1 MMETPHT
8 PPESP
13 VKTSTRLLSLDALRG
28 YTIAG
33 MIVVNTPG
41 SWSHV
46 YGPLRHASWH
56 GLTPTDL
63 VFPFFLFIMGV
74 SVVLS
79 MQKQLGRDASDSRI
93 WVKLLTRVVK
103 IFLVG
108 LFLNLWYKF
117 DVENIRVA
125 GVLQRIAI
133 VYGVCAAL
141 FLVSSWKVQAWI
153 TGGLLVGYT
162 ALMHFVP
169 VPMDAVNQSAL
180 ETGTIL
186 RSHGTMETV
195 EVEATGS
202 GKFLKGNVEP
212 ATNLAAWVD
221 RKLLPGRM
229 YEVNWDP
236 EGLLSTVPA
245 VGTGLLGMLAGALL
259 VSSLSLSRRING
271 IFLMGVGC
279 LVLGIVWSWFSPIN
293 KNLWSSAYVLV
304 AGGCSLLGLAACML
318 IADDWGYKKWAFVGK
333 VFGSNAIVA
342 YAMAGMLWMVMTF
355 KLPFVGMGVKDA
367 WMDGLIA
374 IGVAP
379 DLASFGYALFYTGFI
394 FALVYP
400 LYRRRIFVRL

>member
-1 MMETPHT
+1 MKSTPQKK
-8 PPESP
+8 ESKP
-13 VKTSTRLLSLDALRG
+13 KISNRLLSLDALRG

-46 YGPLRHASWH
+46 YEPLKHASWH

-79 MQKQLGRDASDSRI
+79 MQKQLAGEASDQKI
-93 WVKLLTRVVK
+93 WVKIVIRVAK

-108 LFLNLWYKF
+108 IFLNLWYQF
-117 DVENIRVA
+117 DLENIRIA

-141 FLVSSWKVQAWI
+141 FLISSWKIQAWI
-153 TGGLLVGYT
+153 TAALLVGYT
-162 ALMHFVP
+162 AILHLVP
-169 VPMDAVNQSAL
+169 VPMDEVNRSAL
-180 ETGTIL
+180 ETGTIV
-186 RSHGTMETV
+186 RSHGTMESV
-195 EVEATGS
+195 EVEATES
-202 GKFLKGNVEP
+202 GKFLKANIEP
-212 ATNLAAWVD
+212 ATNLQAWMD
-221 RKLLPGRM
+221 RNLLPGRK

-236 EGLLSTVPA
+236 EGLLSTLPA
-245 VGTGLLGMLAGALL
+245 IVTGLLGMLAGALL
-259 VSSLSLSRRING
+259 VSSASLSRRINSV
-271 IFLMGVGC
+271 FLMGVGC
-279 LVLGIVWSWFSPIN
+279 LVIGILWSWYSPIN

-304 AGGCSLLGLAACML
+304 SGGCSLLGLATCML
-318 IADDWGYKKWAFVGK
+318 IADDWGFKKWAFVGK

-342 YAMAGMLWMVMTF
+342 YALAGMLWVLMQA
-355 KLPFVGMGVKDA
+355 KLPLLGVSIQSS

-374 IGVAP
+374 LGVEP
-379 DLASFGYALFYTGFI
+379 KLASFTYALFYTSFI

-400 LYRRRIFVRL
+400 LYRKRIFVKL